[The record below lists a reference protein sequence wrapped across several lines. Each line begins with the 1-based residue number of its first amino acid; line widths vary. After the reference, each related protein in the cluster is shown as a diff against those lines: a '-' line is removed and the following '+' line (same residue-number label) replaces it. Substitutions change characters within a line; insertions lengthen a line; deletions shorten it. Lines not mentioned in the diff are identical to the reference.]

1 MNTKSVIDLIL
12 SQQTI
17 AVAGVSRKSG
27 KFSNILFENLR
38 RKGYQVIPINPNA
51 ETIGGVKCL
60 QAIDQ
65 LPPEVS
71 TLVVIT
77 PKTNTESAVAAAIQK
92 GIANIWI
99 QNGCETPSAIEL
111 AKRGKVN
118 LIHNACVLMYATPTG
133 IHKFHKCIA
142 KWTGSYIKE

>member
-17 AVAGVSRKSG
+17 AVVGVSRKNG

-51 ETIGGVKCL
+51 DTIGGVKCL
-60 QAIDQ
+60 KTVEL
-65 LPPEVS
+65 LPAEVS
-71 TLVVIT
+71 TLVVVT
-77 PKTNTESAVAAAIQK
+77 PKSTTESTVAAAIQK
-92 GIANIWI
+92 GITNIWI

-118 LIHNACVLMYATPTG
+118 LVHNACVLMYANPTG

-142 KWTGSYIKE
+142 QWTGSYIQK